1 MARFKVL
8 RGHIGD
14 RAYAEGDVRE
24 AAAVDVAYLVK
35 NAVLAEIMEGP
46 SDEAQPQEEIPA
58 KRGRKARS

>member
-24 AAAVDVAYLVK
+24 ATAIDVAHLVK
-35 NAVLAEIMEGP
+35 NGVLAEIVDGP
-46 SDEAQPQEEIPA
+46 SDEAQPQEDIPA